1 VDPFNPQIEAYA
13 AAHTTPPSPPL
24 AEVVA
29 DTQES
34 MPTPQMMSGLE
45 EARLLEALIA
55 ISGARRALEVGTFT
69 GFGALTMAAALPDD
83 GQVVTL
89 ERNEETAAIA
99 RAHFE
104 RSEHGGKIE
113 LIVGDAR
120 EELAKLDGPFD
131 LVYIDAWKSDYVH
144 YYEAALALLP
154 PRGIIVADNVLWGG
168 TVADESVD
176 EGETPALRA
185 FNDHVQADPRV
196 HNVLLTVGDG
206 LMLAWRAA

>member
-1 VDPFNPQIEAYA
+1 MDPVHPAIDAYA
-13 AAHTTPPSPPL
+13 EAHTSPPPDPL

-29 DTQES
+29 DTQER
-34 MPTPQMMSGLE
+34 MPWPSMMSGLVE
-45 EARLLEALIA
+45 GRLFEALIA

-89 ERNEETAAIA
+89 EANEDTAAIA
-99 RAHFE
+99 RQHFE

-120 EELAKLDGPFD
+120 EQLAKLDGPFD
-131 LVYIDAWKSDYVH
+131 FVYIDAWKGDYIH
-144 YYEAALALLP
+144 YYEAALSLLS
-154 PRGIIVADNVLWGG
+154 PRGVIVADNVLWGG
-168 TVADESVD
+168 SVLDESAGG
-176 EGETPALRA
+176 EGRSVRA
-185 FNDHVQADPRV
+185 FNEHVQADERV

-206 LMLAWRAA
+206 LMLAWRR